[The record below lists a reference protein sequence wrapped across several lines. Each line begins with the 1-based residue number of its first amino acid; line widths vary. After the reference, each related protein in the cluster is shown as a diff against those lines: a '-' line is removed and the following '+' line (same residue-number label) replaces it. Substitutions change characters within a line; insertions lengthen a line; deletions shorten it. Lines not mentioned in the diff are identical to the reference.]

1 MHIRNAARALLLA
14 ETLATFFAQTV
25 EAQDRH
31 QQLQFCWS
39 VGTFDKTVYFAESL
53 QLDSRLASFTE
64 MLDISAIDHTAV
76 ECRYLNPDQRTKI
89 LRVWSEAHLEVI
101 NTTFMSD
108 LDF

>member
-1 MHIRNAARALLLA
+1 MGDYSAGLIAQARAAYWSSLMHIRNAARALLLA

-76 ECRYLNPDQRTKI
+76 ECRY
-89 LRVWSEAHLEVI
+89 
-101 NTTFMSD
+101 
-108 LDF
+108 